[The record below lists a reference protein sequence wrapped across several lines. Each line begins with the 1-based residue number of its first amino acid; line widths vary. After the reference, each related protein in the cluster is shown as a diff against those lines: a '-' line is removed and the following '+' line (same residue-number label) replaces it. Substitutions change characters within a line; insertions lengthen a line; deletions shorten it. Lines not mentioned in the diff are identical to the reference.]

1 MNTLKTLG
9 LILASGLLAAP
20 VFAGHPHDHSHNHR
34 EYVCHETTRHYHGRH
49 VYYGHSYRDSHVT
62 YTYYS
67 RQPRHSFRYHYYEH
81 PQRYHREYH
90 YRDRGATRVRV
101 HRGFSGNL
109 NVRF

>member
-20 VFAGHPHDHSHNHR
+20 AFAGHPHDHSHNHR

-49 VYYGHSYRDSHVT
+49 VYYGHPYRGSQVT
-62 YTYYS
+62 YTYYG
-67 RQPRHSFRYHYYEH
+67 RHPHSSFRYHYYER
-81 PQRYHREYH
+81 PQRYHRSYH
-90 YRDRGATRVRV
+90 YRDRGTTRVRV
-101 HRGFSGNL
+101 NHGVSGSL